1 MKIMVVAP
9 GSFSPEEIKMRQDYA
24 ASLCSS
30 EIHVVGVEGPPSL
43 TDDATLGLLIPGMIK
58 RAKEADQQG
67 YDAAVIHCFADIGI
81 EGAKT
86 VANIPVVGAAESVYR
101 VASLLADHFG
111 LITAREEYI
120 PSFFRRA
127 RTLGV
132 AERIVSAKAINIPI
146 LELRQR
152 RDEVEA
158 KFIQRTK
165 EAIRDGAEIILVG
178 CLAILPTLGKGSA
191 QRLSEKLGIQIMDG
205 TATAL
210 RVAEM
215 LVNLRLTQSRLT
227 FPRGTERYDP

>member
-1 MKIMVVAP
+1 M
-9 GSFSPEEIKMRQDYA
+9 
-24 ASLCSS
+24 
-30 EIHVVGVEGPPSL
+30 
-43 TDDATLGLLIPGMIK
+43 
-58 RAKEADQQG
+58 
-67 YDAAVIHCFADIGI
+67 
-81 EGAKT
+81 
-86 VANIPVVGAAESVYR
+86 
-101 VASLLADHFG
+101 ADHFG

-158 KFIQRTK
+158 KFILRTK

-227 FPRGTERYDP
+227 FPRGTERYDT